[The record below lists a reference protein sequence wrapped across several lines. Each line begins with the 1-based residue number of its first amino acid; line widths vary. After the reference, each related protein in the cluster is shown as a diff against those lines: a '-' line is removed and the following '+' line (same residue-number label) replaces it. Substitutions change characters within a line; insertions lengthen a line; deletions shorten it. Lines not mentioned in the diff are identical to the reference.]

1 MKKNE
6 NEKNTRKE
14 LIKVLRDAEDYLHS
28 LATQVGELR
37 DLHEFPHIIEEVS
50 KLKGE
55 GKIKNIT
62 TAWMQR
68 KYKIGYARAAR
79 LMDELRAQRVI
90 E

>member
-6 NEKNTRKE
+6 NEKKTRKE

-28 LATQVGELR
+28 LATKVGELR
-37 DLHEFPHIIEEVS
+37 DLHESPHIIEEIS
-50 KLKGE
+50 KLKRE
-55 GKIKNIT
+55 GKVKNIS